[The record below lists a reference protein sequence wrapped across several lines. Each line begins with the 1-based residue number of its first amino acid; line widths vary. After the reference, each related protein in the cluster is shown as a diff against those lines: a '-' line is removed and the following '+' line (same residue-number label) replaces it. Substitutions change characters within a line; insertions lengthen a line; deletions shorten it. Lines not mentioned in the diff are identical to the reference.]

1 MEPAWFPRSDLNE
14 RKLEIASVPCGAGV
28 SPAVFHL
35 IHDAQN
41 RRRDAGA
48 TGINMEDNGQNE
60 SALPDKDLF
69 RIGEVSRMT
78 GTKQF
83 VLRYWE
89 SEFPM
94 LQPVKSPKGHR
105 LYRREDIDTVFVIK
119 RLLYDEGFTIAG
131 ARRHL
136 RDQPAESSGVNGEA
150 PATNVGSTF
159 TSNVRHNEDY
169 EQSASSEESSPAGK
183 RHAEQLPAGLS
194 RKTLLDLRDSLRSFL
209 TLLEHE

>member
-1 MEPAWFPRSDLNE
+1 
-14 RKLEIASVPCGAGV
+14 
-28 SPAVFHL
+28 
-35 IHDAQN
+35 
-41 RRRDAGA
+41 
-48 TGINMEDNGQNE
+48 MEDNGQNE
-60 SALPDKDLF
+60 SAVPDKDLF

-136 RDQPAESSGVNGEA
+136 RDQSPGSSSSNGETFA
-150 PATNVGSTF
+150 AGAGSGL
-159 TSNVRHNEDY
+159 TSHVHHEDY
-169 EQSASSEESSPAGK
+169 EQSASSEASRPAEK
-183 RHAEQLPAGLS
+183 RHIEQLPVGLT